1 MDAIAAQVN
10 ELFSAELP
18 NTKWA
23 TDDETRR
30 EFALALNGSEC
41 LPAAVVWPT
50 TEEEISQVFAIC
62 NQHKIAVHPVAQGRN
77 WGYGTAQGTS
87 AGQIILH
94 LKHFNKVLEVNES
107 LAYMRVQA
115 GVSQQDA
122 YDALVAADSGLQLDI
137 TAAGKHASVVGN
149 VLERG
154 FGHTDYSDRFA
165 NVLAM
170 KVLLPTGQIIE
181 TGMNMVADAKAK
193 HVYPYGVGPVING
206 LFSQSNLGVVLEM
219 TIALQPK
226 PEYNANA
233 IVLVRDADVAPK
245 LVATIAK
252 LKKDGVVSSGVHTA
266 SLARALGEK
275 TKNAPGQWITTA
287 SFSGPKKIALAR
299 YKHFKRE
306 LNKAVPGLRILLL
319 NDFRWKILSFLNRSG
334 KIPPIAQL
342 EQVLDLKLGRPT
354 DIPLKTLLDFESA
367 HSQLKTHEFPACFR
381 WICAVSTAE
390 QSHLELLMQTC
401 REVFNQFGYGE
412 RYTLTNVSPRAVVLI
427 ANIRYERTQEEI
439 EKASRFYHAL
449 DKALIEAGFPPY
461 RSGSGMFDA
470 VRPYVNE
477 ENLAVLQTIKQ
488 GIDPNNI
495 LSPGK
500 YWIDHPAVTEDQQS
514 AQSA

>member
-1 MDAIAAQVN
+1 MDAVIAQLN
-10 ELFSAELP
+10 ELFAAELP
-18 NTKWA
+18 NTEVA
-23 TDDETRR
+23 TDEATRK

-41 LPAAVVWPT
+41 LPAAVCWPT
-50 TEEEISQVFAIC
+50 TDEEISKIFAIC
-62 NQHKIAVHPVAQGRN
+62 NAQKIAVHPVAKGRN
-77 WGYGTAQGTS
+77 WGYGTAQGTGE
-87 AGQIILH
+87 GQIILH
-94 LKHFNKVLEVNES
+94 LGKYKKVLEINES
-107 LAYMRVQA
+107 LAYIRVQS
-115 GVSQQDA
+115 GVSQQDL
-122 YDALVAADSGLQLDI
+122 YDALQEANSGLQLDI

-149 VLERG
+149 ILERG

-165 NVLAM
+165 NVLSM
-170 KVLLPTGQIIE
+170 KVLLPNGKVIE

-233 IVLVRDADVAPK
+233 IVMVRDADAAPK
-245 LVATIAK
+245 LVAAIAK
-252 LKKDGVVSSGVHTA
+252 LKKDGVVTSGVHTA

-275 TKNAPGQWITTA
+275 SKHAPGQWITTA
-287 SFSGPKKIALAR
+287 SFSGPKSIALAR
-299 YKHFKRE
+299 YKFFKKQ
-306 LNKAVPGLRILLL
+306 LMKSVPGLRIVLL
-319 NDFRWKILSFLNRSG
+319 NDFRWKVLCFLNRNG
-334 KIPPIAQL
+334 KIPPINDLA
-342 EQVLDLKLGRPT
+342 QVLDLKIGKPT
-354 DIPLKTLLDFESA
+354 DQPLKTLLDFKEA
-367 HSQLKTHEFPACFR
+367 HSQLKTDEFPACFR

-390 QSHLELLMQTC
+390 QSHIELLMQTC

-412 RYTLTNVSPRAVVLI
+412 RYTLTNVTPRAVVLI
-427 ANIRYERTQEEI
+427 ANIRYERTPEAI
-439 EKASRFYHAL
+439 AKAQDFYHAL

-477 ENLAVLQTIKQ
+477 DNLELLQVIKQ

-500 YWIDHPAVTEDQQS
+500 YWIDQPAVDAEQSS